1 MKMEDDGEKMPI
13 CDGEWN
19 CTAVAS
25 VVRKGDGGMREC
37 PLEREMDEGRL
48 EDKAGVQ
55 FTPSFNQF

>member
-1 MKMEDDGEKMPI
+1 MKMEDGGEKMPI

-19 CTAVAS
+19 CTAVASAS

-48 EDKAGVQ
+48 ED
-55 FTPSFNQF
+55 